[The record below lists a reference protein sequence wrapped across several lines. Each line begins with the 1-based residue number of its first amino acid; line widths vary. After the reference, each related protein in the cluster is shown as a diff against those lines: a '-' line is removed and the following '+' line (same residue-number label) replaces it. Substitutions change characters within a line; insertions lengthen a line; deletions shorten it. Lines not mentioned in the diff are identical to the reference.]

1 MMYYVC
7 ELCRRPIKKPYPSK
21 KYCSI
26 GCRENS
32 RKARVEEQEAQFW
45 NSIEP
50 VALTPADQQKL
61 EQLEPGPR
69 AGRVIERMAPAGA
82 VGYRVGCR
90 RIGADAYTVHW
101 FPTARQ
107 RPSSMFKLNPVELP
121 IEIPCP
127 TVYAVIYFDAAA
139 RQIHTA
145 YFKLLLRAYVVGVN
159 WSDGDRRLLIDRA
172 ARVILPD

>member
-1 MMYYVC
+1 MMYYNC
-7 ELCRRPIKKPYPSK
+7 ELCNRPIKKPYPSK

-50 VALTPADQQKL
+50 VAITPADSQTLGQM
-61 EQLEPGPR
+61 EPGPR
-69 AGRVIERMAPAGA
+69 AGLVIERMAPAGA

-90 RIGADAYTVHW
+90 RIGSEAYTVHW

-107 RPSSMFKLNPVELP
+107 RPSSLFKLNPVEVP

-127 TVYAVIYFDAAA
+127 TLYVVVYFDAAGGPIPA
-139 RQIHTA
+139 AQ
-145 YFKLLLRAYVVGVN
+145 FKLLLRARAVGVN
-159 WSDGDRRLLIDRA
+159 WSDGDRRLLIG
-172 ARVILPD
+172 